1 MAITSI
7 VRAEDGDS
15 QREVQLSEIKIL
27 DFRVFPLFLPDERWI
42 KAVAV
47 YYEELSLFLAS
58 VRLDL
63 HLSEEFFVPDLWEIA
78 TKLPAQESEMSRDAW
93 SLGHD
98 LANSAGCKRAV
109 TELPFTR
116 NGVGGTIYIRS

>member
-7 VRAEDGDS
+7 VRAMGGDS
-15 QREVQLSEIKIL
+15 LREVQLSEIKIL

-63 HLSEEFFVPDLWEIA
+63 HLPEEFFVPDLWDIV
-78 TKLPAQESEMSRDAW
+78 TKLPAQESEMLRDVW

-98 LANSAGCKRAV
+98 LASSAGWKRAV
-109 TELPFTR
+109 TEVPLTR
-116 NGVGGTIYIRS
+116 NGVGGTIYIKQ

>member
-78 TKLPAQESEMSRDAW
+78 TFLTPAQATW
-93 SLGHD
+93 SQFPKGRERRTLRIGASLIEH
-98 LANSAGCKRAV
+98 
-109 TELPFTR
+109 LPETD
-116 NGVGGTIYIRS
+116 